1 MGMAKACCSCCC
13 CVLVMVA
20 FAGLM
25 VLAVKNACVVPFIT
39 TVDEA
44 SLARMSLAAPVT
56 AGHNGST
63 ATPSS
68 LSYDLALVVALRW
81 YYRRAVGFSSAA
93 PLEAELRF
101 LGRPLGRRAR
111 LGGAEQ
117 AAATGYLSEMVYRLA
132 FGPGVNATTT
142 LALGPGE
149 AAAFAAESAAGVFK
163 LELVI
168 AGEFE
173 STVLSRSRWCGVR
186 VTCPLRLSVSTPS
199 VAAAVAPAPP
209 FASVECKS

>member
-13 CVLVMVA
+13 CVLVLVA

-25 VLAVKNACVVPFIT
+25 VLAVKNACVVPFLT

-63 ATPSS
+63 PAAA
-68 LSYDLALVVALRW
+68 LSYDLSLVLALRW
-81 YYRRAVGFSSAA
+81 YYRRAVGFSHAK

-101 LGRPLGRRAR
+101 LGRPLGPRAR

-117 AAATGYLSEMVYRLA
+117 AAATSYLSEIVYRLA
-132 FGPGVNATTT
+132 WNGSDENATTA

-149 AAAFAAESAAGVFK
+149 AAAFAAESAARVFE

-168 AGEFE
+168 AGVFK
-173 STVLSRSRWCGVR
+173 SSVLFRSRWCGVR
-186 VTCPLRLSVSTPS
+186 VNCPLRLSVSTPS
-199 VAAAVAPAPP
+199 VAAAVAAPP

>member
-13 CVLVMVA
+13 CVLVLVA

-25 VLAVKNACVVPFIT
+25 VLAVKNACVVPFLT
-39 TVDEA
+39 SVDEA
-44 SLARMSLAAPVT
+44 SLARMSLAAPAPA
-56 AGHNGST
+56 AGHNGT
-63 ATPSS
+63 APPPS
-68 LSYDLALVVALRW
+68 LSYDLALVVSLRW
-81 YYRRAVGFSSAA
+81 YGRQAVGFSRTK

-132 FGPGVNATTT
+132 FGPGENATTT

-149 AAAFAAESAAGVFK
+149 AAAFAAESAAGVFE
-163 LELVI
+163 LELVV

-173 STVLSRSRWCGVR
+173 STVLSRSRLCGVR
-186 VTCPLRLSVSTPS
+186 VTCPLKLSVSTPS
-199 VAAAVAPAPP
+199 VAAAPP
-209 FASVECKS
+209 PPPLASVECKS